1 MFNIVGSFRIGRQG
15 AGSQIG
21 FDHVGDDDT
30 RLGKIECCNSRI
42 HLVEI
47 LSATQKLGI
56 DCANLVEHLL

>member
-1 MFNIVGSFRIGRQG
+1 MIGSFRIGRQG

-30 RLGKIECCNSRI
+30 RFGKIESCDSWI
-42 HLVEI
+42 HLVET

>member
-1 MFNIVGSFRIGRQG
+1 MIGSFRIGRQG

-30 RLGKIECCNSRI
+30 RLGKIESCDSWI
-42 HLVEI
+42 HLVEP